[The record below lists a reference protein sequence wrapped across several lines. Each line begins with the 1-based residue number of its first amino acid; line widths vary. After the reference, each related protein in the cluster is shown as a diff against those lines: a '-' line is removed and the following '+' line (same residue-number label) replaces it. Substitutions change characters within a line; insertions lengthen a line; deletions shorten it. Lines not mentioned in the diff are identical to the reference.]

1 MTAALTNDDLTK
13 MRREVRL
20 WLAQRISAGV
30 LAVCVVVHLVTIVL
44 AVRGGLSAAEILSRT
59 HGNVAWLSFYVVF
72 AAAVA
77 IHAPIGVRT
86 ILVEATG
93 WRGRSIDLATLA
105 FGLFLFLAGLRAV
118 IGLYL

>member
-30 LAVCVVVHLVTIVL
+30 LAVCVVVHLVTIIL

-59 HGNVAWLSFYVVF
+59 HGNLAWLSFYVVF

-93 WRGRSIDLATLA
+93 WRGRSIDLTTLA